1 MLDGYI
7 SPNKNQAVITIT
19 PQNPSVIVLSA
30 KSEARLKE
38 YAEQLLAFIN
48 NQATIAS
55 KSDHNDPYKQLL
67 KDLCR
72 IASEVVGMPTEE
84 IDLES
89 DLHGQGFDPV
99 QSATLINQINKSY
112 NLDLTQDLLTSNPTI
127 KSLSQYLWDNFQD
140 QINMSRGKEDQ
151 SADDL
156 YSLADIAY
164 TLQTGREAMD
174 VRLALLVDS
183 IDALKEKLCCFI
195 NGKDNIEDLYYGQV
209 KRSKEALSIFTADEE
224 LQAVIDKW
232 IQHRKFRKLLDL
244 WVKGLVFDWAKLYG
258 AIKPHRISLPTYPFA
273 RKRYWLPNRNI
284 KTGNKNTKTTLIVRK
299 HSMPANNDK
308 YKNDRAGYE
317 KLLDKMIEDSISIED
332 AVKKAERLIVET
344 IK

>member
-1 MLDGYI
+1 MY
-7 SPNKNQAVITIT
+7 
-19 PQNPSVIVLSA
+19 
-30 KSEARLKE
+30 
-38 YAEQLLAFIN
+38 
-48 NQATIAS
+48 
-55 KSDHNDPYKQLL
+55 
-67 KDLCR
+67 R

-183 IDALKEKLCCFI
+183 IDALKEK
-195 NGKDNIEDLYYGQV
+195 
-209 KRSKEALSIFTADEE
+209 A
-224 LQAVIDKW
+224 KW
-232 IQHRKFRKLLDL
+232 F
-244 WVKGLVFDWAKLYG
+244 Y
-258 AIKPHRISLPTYPFA
+258 
-273 RKRYWLPNRNI
+273 
-284 KTGNKNTKTTLIVRK
+284 
-299 HSMPANNDK
+299 
-308 YKNDRAGYE
+308 
-317 KLLDKMIEDSISIED
+317 
-332 AVKKAERLIVET
+332 
-344 IK
+344 